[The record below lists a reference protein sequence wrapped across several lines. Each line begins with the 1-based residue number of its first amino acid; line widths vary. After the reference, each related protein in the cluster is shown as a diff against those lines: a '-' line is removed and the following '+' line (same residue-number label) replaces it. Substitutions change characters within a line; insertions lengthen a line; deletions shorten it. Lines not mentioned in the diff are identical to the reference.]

1 MKTKRKRDESPQRAI
16 LTKRTYNKK
25 RRRHAKETSKETI
38 SVSVPEDKLQYL
50 KSTVSV
56 PSNVNLAN
64 CYNLTKGHCELLRND
79 WLQQII
85 SLNLECCH
93 SLTDDD
99 FSTLFGFQPVETNT
113 VADIRVLEPLDD
125 STLKLESLNLTRTN
139 IGDAG
144 VAAIAIKCKNLK
156 HLYLSHTRI
165 TDLSLSLIAQH
176 CSNLQTLEV
185 VGCDIGNYGLQLIA
199 QECKSNLL
207 TLDVSDCG
215 RVNDAIVPYLCFY
228 CPNLERL
235 GLRNT
240 KIPDRGVSALLR
252 KLKLTALNIEGLP
265 ITDIQLCQISHFQP
279 SLKEL
284 NLSFCYNA
292 SLKSIKTVIELCK
305 DLTDVHLYG
314 LGIGNDLLEELRREK
329 LSIFSD

>member
-1 MKTKRKRDESPQRAI
+1 MKTKRKRDESPQRAV
-16 LTKRTYNKK
+16 LTKKTYNKK
-25 RRRHAKETSKETI
+25 RRRHANKETSIDTTL
-38 SVSVPEDKLQYL
+38 VSMPEDKLQLL
-50 KSTVSV
+50 KSTVST
-56 PSNVNLAN
+56 PSVNLAN
-64 CYNLTKGHCELLRND
+64 CYNLTKEHCELLRND
-79 WLQQII
+79 WLKQIL

-99 FSTLFGFQPVETNT
+99 FSNLFGFQPVETNT
-113 VADIRVLEPLDD
+113 ETNIRVLEPLDD

-199 QECKSNLL
+199 QERKSNLVS
-207 TLDVSDCG
+207 LDVSDCY

-228 CPNLERL
+228 CPNLARI

-252 KLKLTALNIEGLP
+252 KLKLTSLNIEGLP
-265 ITDIQLCQISHFQP
+265 ITDTQLCQISHFQP
-279 SLKEL
+279 SLTEL
-284 NLSFCYNA
+284 HLSYCYNT
-292 SLKSIKTVIELCK
+292 SLNAIKNVVELGK
-305 DLTDVHLYG
+305 NLAVVHLFG
-314 LGIGNDLLEELRREK
+314 LGIGKELLLELQREK
-329 LSIFSD
+329 LSIFCD